1 MNKIEERIESIISK
15 MTLSEKIGQLNQIR
29 APKNDNEE
37 IFDMIRNGQIGS
49 FIMATTAHAGNDDS
63 YNPNEEFLNKLQK
76 IAVEEGPNGI
86 PIIFGRDVIHGHN
99 TVLPIPLAS
108 AASFNNDLVERCYRD
123 VACEAARDGVN
134 WTFSPMLDLSRDP
147 RWGRCIESPGEDP
160 FLGSEMA
167 KSIIRGFQG
176 DDLTS
181 DKSIAAC
188 AKHFIGYGA
197 SEGGRDYHKTEISEY
212 TLRNYYLP
220 AFKTAVDT
228 GVQTVMTAF
237 NEISGQPMSS
247 NQHLIT
253 EVLKKELNFKGFVVS
268 DWEAI
273 KQLASQGV
281 SDGDATSTKLSIDA
295 GIDMDMMDNC
305 YINNMEMLIEKN
317 IVTLNQLDDAVRRIL
332 RVKFHIGLFDKPYI
346 PKYKINYEKHREN
359 ARKLASE
366 SIVLLKNINNVLPL
380 KRDIKISLIGPMAN
394 NKDSML
400 GSWCLD
406 GKKDDVVSIYD
417 GVKNQL
423 PLNNISYTDST
434 LYDDQLYSTYK
445 SDVILLCLG
454 ESRKV
459 TGEANSVSM
468 IEVSDSQIDLAIRA
482 KKLGKPVIAILCYG
496 RPVAI
501 ERLEPLCDAIIYA
514 WHSGT
519 EAGNAIADILFG
531 TVNPSGKLPMTLPRC
546 TGQIPIYY
554 NFPASG
560 RNVNGYY
567 GNHANDLINY
577 HDCEGT
583 PMYKFGY
590 GLSYSIFRISE
601 ITVDNMEIPLSDIE
615 RGSKFK
621 FKVQVQNMSSLGGSE
636 VIQLYIR
643 DKIASMTRP
652 IRELK
657 AYKKVYISSG
667 EKKSLQFEI
676 GFKELGFYNIDGEFV
691 VEIGEFDI
699 YIGSDC
705 YAENALKISV
715 I

>member
-1 MNKIEERIESIISK
+1 MDKIEERIESLLSQ

-29 APKNDNEE
+29 APKSDDEE
-37 IFDMIRNGQIGS
+37 EVFDMIRKGQVGS

-63 YNPNEEFLNKLQK
+63 YNPNEEFLNKIQK
-76 IAVEEGPNGI
+76 IAVEEGPHGI

-99 TVLPIPLAS
+99 TVLPVPLAS
-108 AASFNNDLVERCYRD
+108 AASFNNDLVEECYRD

-147 RWGRCIESPGEDP
+147 RWGRCIEGPGEDP
-160 FLGSEMA
+160 FLGAEMA
-167 KSIIRGFQG
+167 KSIVRGFQG
-176 DDLTS
+176 DDLS
-181 DKSIAAC
+181 SEKSIAAC

-197 SEGGRDYHKTEISEY
+197 SEGGRDYHKTEISDY
-212 TLRNYYLP
+212 NLRNYYLP
-220 AFKTAVDT
+220 AFKAAVDS
-228 GVQTVMTAF
+228 GVQTVMSAF
-237 NEISGQPMSS
+237 NEISGEPMSS
-247 NQHLIT
+247 NRYLIT
-253 EVLKKELNFKGFVVS
+253 DVLKKELNFNGFVVS
-268 DWEAI
+268 DWWAV

-281 SDGDATSTKLSIDA
+281 SDGDATSAKMSFEA
-295 GIDMDMMDNC
+295 GIDMDMMDDC
-305 YINNMEMLIEKN
+305 YINHMETLIKN
-317 IVTLNQLDDAVRRIL
+317 NLVTSEQLDDAVRRIL
-332 RVKFHIGLFDKPYI
+332 RVKFEIGLFDKPYI
-346 PKYKINYEKHREN
+346 PKYKIDFEKHREN

-366 SIVLLKNINNVLPL
+366 SIVLLKNENNVLPL
-380 KRDIKISLIGPMAN
+380 KEDVKVSLIGPMAN

-406 GKKDDVVSIYD
+406 GKTEDVVSIYD
-417 GVKNQL
+417 GVKNHL
-423 PLNNISYTDST
+423 PLYRIGYTESA
-434 LYDDQLYSTYK
+434 LYDDQLFSAYN

-459 TGEANSVSM
+459 TGEANSVAM

-496 RPVAI
+496 RPAAI
-501 ERLEPLCDAIIYA
+501 EKLEPLCDAIIYA

-519 EAGNAIADILFG
+519 QAGNAIADILFG

-554 NFPASG
+554 NAPSSG

-567 GNHANDLINY
+567 ANSLINY
-577 HDCEGT
+577 HDCKGT
-583 PMYKFGY
+583 PMYRFGY
-590 GLSYSIFRISE
+590 GLSYSTFEISE
-601 ITVDNMEIPLSDIE
+601 ISADKTEIPLSDIE
-615 RGSKFK
+615 QGGKFK
-621 FKVQVQNMSSLGGSE
+621 FTVQVENTSSVGGSE
-636 VIQLYIR
+636 VAQLYIR

-676 GFKELGFYNIDGEFV
+676 GFNELGFYNKDGKFA
-691 VEIGEFDI
+691 VEPGEFDI
-699 YIGSDC
+699 FIGNDC
-705 YAENALKISV
+705 YAENTVKINV